1 MTPTARTQNTG
12 TQRAAAPRNAQPS
25 RAGDSSAARGSSS
38 KAGPSGVRLSERQVN
53 QVIADAVRMLD
64 WGNEWPQL
72 ASLIARMADRP
83 AEKDVWRILR
93 EHRATI
99 EAKAKTS
106 ARAG

>member
-1 MTPTARTQNTG
+1 
-12 TQRAAAPRNAQPS
+12 
-25 RAGDSSAARGSSS
+25 
-38 KAGPSGVRLSERQVN
+38 
-53 QVIADAVRMLD
+53 MLD

-72 ASLIARMADRP
+72 AGLIARMADRP

-99 EAKAKTS
+99 ESKAKAK